1 MLYKKKESDISVGIF
16 IIGAKSSFK
25 WCTLFFAWLPQ
36 RMLWKRAKRW
46 CWLLLMEALITL
58 TGVKLSQSLSAAARD
73 SNVQNP
79 QFTIQ
84 GRTGSKCLGAKKLNS
99 FKRLFSAEFLFQ
111 QIITVIWPYLGKGI
125 KERKIILKHIQ
136 SYRRVARLKN
146 IFGDCLLPHTPIKGS
161 KITNQENLWGKC

>member
-25 WCTLFFAWLPQ
+25 WCTFFFAWLPQ

-84 GRTGSKCLGAKKLNS
+84 GRTCSKCWGAKKISLLTKNS

-111 QIITVIWPYLGKGI
+111 QIITVIWPYLGRGI
-125 KERKIILKHIQ
+125 KEGKIILKHLQ
-136 SYRRVARLKN
+136 SCRRVARLKEYLIKN
-146 IFGDCLLPHTPIKGS
+146 TFGDCLYYSSHTP
-161 KITNQENLWGKC
+161 